1 MSEHSKPSEP
11 ASIFSEFDRLSDG
24 FKKTTVYNASDFEE
38 ADKLT
43 PLQQRR
49 KTRKERLEEEKSGK
63 WHNILAKKIKALV
76 SNISTLAPRRKAGSI
91 PNAKTD
97 MRKKSPKKKKRIRV
111 VVIRLI
117 LAVFC
122 LFLLCGIGA
131 SAYVYKVIKDVPEID
146 PTSIYSM
153 LAENSVMYDDSGAVI
168 ENIYNSRD
176 GKRTNIVFAE
186 MPEDLYNA
194 FIAIE
199 DKTFWTHSGFNM
211 IRMAGAIR
219 DSLFGGGKIS
229 GTSTITQ
236 QLARNLFIPDKRFER
251 SLERKIVEAYYTLVI
266 EKHLTK
272 KQIVEAYLNTIFLG
286 FRSSGVQAASQAYFS
301 KNVSEL
307 TLIECVALAA
317 IPQQP
322 TAYALIKE
330 YANDDAAA
338 ESDEAMEGDD
348 NILVK
353 GSAST
358 YMYNIDASAE
368 RRNLILKFMKEQ
380 GYIDEARYRA
390 ALADD
395 LRDHIAP
402 YQDAAVEYDTSYF
415 SDYVQKKVVED
426 LMKAYGYDKD
436 EAERRLYNN
445 GLRIYSTLNTA
456 TQKIVEAEFSDNAN
470 FPKVANLKRDKA
482 GNILGQ
488 NGNILL
494 YKYSNYFDD
503 AGNFNLDPSEYEM
516 LGDGS
521 LKLYANARL
530 NIYRTES
537 RGNVDYSIEFKNMYI
552 EKDST
557 FYSIGGGYVSIPRE
571 YKSRDTDGNVVI
583 SSQFF
588 AKNPNFFTQTDAG
601 LSLPSSNYSLK
612 QAVVQ
617 PQSAMVI
624 TDYKTGHI
632 RAMVGGRQTVGRL
645 LFNRAG
651 SPRQPG
657 SSIKPMGVYGPALQ
671 SGVDALQ
678 GGSSQNY
685 QVPEEGEE
693 GEVPAGNMYGNY
705 WTAASVID
713 DAPLI
718 SGGRAWPKNWYAG
731 YRGLHTMRR
740 AVEQSVN
747 VCAVKVFN
755 EVGYE
760 YSYQFLKKL
769 GITSIVDTGP
779 TNDMNPAALALGGM
793 TNGISPLEMAGGY
806 GAFANQGVYVE
817 PIAYTKVT
825 NKYGE
830 VILDNIPV
838 TTQAMDAGVAFIM
851 TDILR
856 STVSAGIAGQAAIG
870 IQPVAGK
877 TGTTTDNFD
886 AWFVGLTPQY
896 AASLWIGNDVSIELS
911 TGSVAASK
919 LWSKIMKQVCTGL
932 PAGSFASAPSNV
944 TSATVD
950 TMSGKAPSDI
960 SALDPRGTVRSEYFI
975 NGTQP
980 TAIDDIHTYVSI
992 CSKTG
997 YLATPLCTELTSA
1010 FGVQRPY
1017 FPDPAVGDISYEVP
1031 HLYCFLHNP
1040 DMAEYPVSENTDVQY
1055 NWVGRDI
1062 VKEPD
1067 ELADPELE
1075 QPPDNPV
1082 GVLDYGEWD
1091 SPGSGTSEQGSSS
1104 QGSPG
1109 QGTSEQGNTGQGDY
1123 LPPPDSFYDDMPE
1136 NLRPF

>member
-1 MSEHSKPSEP
+1 MINLSEHSKPSDP
-11 ASIFSEFDRLSDG
+11 NDIFAEFDKLSDE
-24 FKKTTVYNASDFEE
+24 FKKTSVYKPGDFED

-49 KTRKERLEEEKSGK
+49 KTRQQRLEEEKSGK
-63 WHNILAKKIKALV
+63 WMNVLLRKIVPK
-76 SNISTLAPRRKAGSI
+76 RKAGSA
-91 PNAKTD
+91 PKAETD
-97 MRKKSPKKKKRIRV
+97 MAKKSAKKKKKKFRIR
-111 VVIRLI
+111 IKRLI
-117 LAVFC
+117 IAVFC
-122 LFLLCGIGA
+122 LLLLCGIGA
-131 SAYVYKVIKDVPEID
+131 SAYVYTIIKDVPEID
-146 PTSIYSM
+146 PKNIYSM

-176 GKRTNIVFAE
+176 GKRTNIAFAD

-199 DKTFWTHSGFNM
+199 DKTFWTHSGFNVV
-211 IRMAGAIR
+211 RMVGAIR
-219 DSLFGGGKIS
+219 DSVFGGGKIS

-236 QLARNLFIPDKRFER
+236 QLARNLFIPDRRFDR
-251 SLERKIVEAYYTLVI
+251 SLERKVVEAYYTLVI
-266 EKHLTK
+266 EKQLTK

-301 KNVSEL
+301 KDVADL
-307 TLIECVALAA
+307 TLIECAALAA

-330 YANDDAAA
+330 YANDEAATV
-338 ESDEAMEGDD
+338 ESDEEAEVEGDD
-348 NILVK
+348 NILVR
-353 GSAST
+353 GSTTT
-358 YMYNIDASAE
+358 YMYNTDASAE
-368 RRNLILKFMKEQ
+368 RRNLILRFMKEQ
-380 GYIDEARYRA
+380 GYIDEARYNA

-395 LRDHIAP
+395 IRDHITP
-402 YQDAAVEYDTSYF
+402 YQSTTEEFNASYF
-415 SDYVQKKVVED
+415 SDYVLKRVVED
-426 LMKAYGYDKD
+426 LMKTYGYDKD

-456 TQKIVEAEFSDNAN
+456 TQKIIEAEFADNAN
-470 FPKVANLKRDKA
+470 FPKVANLKKDKA

-503 AGNFNLDPSEYEM
+503 EGNFTLAPSEYER
-516 LGDGS
+516 LPGGG
-521 LKLYANARL
+521 LKIFANGRL
-530 NIYRTES
+530 NVFRTES
-537 RGNVDYSIEFKNMYI
+537 QGNVDYSIEFKNIYL
-552 EKDST
+552 EKDGT
-557 FYSIGGGYVSIPRE
+557 FYSIGGGYISIPKE
-571 YKSRDTDGNVVI
+571 YKSRDDEGNAII
-583 SSQFF
+583 SGQFF
-588 AKNPNFFTQTDAG
+588 DKYPNFFTQTG
-601 LSLPSSNYSLK
+601 ESLTVSSLNYSLK

-624 TDYKTGHI
+624 TDHSTGHI

-645 LFNRAG
+645 LFNRAS

-671 SGVDALQ
+671 SGVDAML

-685 QVPEEGEE
+685 QANEVGEDGDD
-693 GEVPAGNMYGNY
+693 GEVPAGNMYGSY

-755 EVGYE
+755 EIGYE

-769 GITSIVDTGP
+769 GITSIVDSGP

-806 GAFANQGVYVE
+806 GTFANQGAYIE
-817 PIAYTKVT
+817 PISYTKVT

-830 VILDNIPV
+830 IILDNIPV
-838 TTQAMDAGVAFIM
+838 TNQAMDPGVAFIM

-856 STVSAGIAGQAAIG
+856 STVTSGIAGQAAIG
-870 IQPVAGK
+870 VQPVAGK

-911 TGSVAASK
+911 TGSMAAAK
-919 LWSKIMKQVCTGL
+919 LWSKIMKQVCAGI
-932 PAGSFASAPSNV
+932 PAGTFPSAPANV
-944 TSATVD
+944 TSATID
-950 TMSGKAPSDI
+950 TISGKVPTDI
-960 SALDPRGTVRSEYFI
+960 SYLDPRGTVRSEYFI
-975 NGTQP
+975 KGTQP
-980 TAIDDIHTYVSI
+980 SDTDNIHTYVRI
-992 CSKTG
+992 CTKTG
-997 YLATPLCTELTSA
+997 YLATPLCTEVTSS

-1017 FPDPAVGDISYEVP
+1017 YPDPAVGDIAYEVP
-1031 HLYCFLHNP
+1031 HLFCFLHNP
-1040 DMAEYPVSENTDVQY
+1040 DPEMYPVPENTEYQY
-1055 NWVGRDI
+1055 NWETRGV
-1062 VKEPD
+1062 VQEPEEPD
-1067 ELADPELE
+1067 EEEGA
-1075 QPPDNPV
+1075 QP
-1082 GVLDYGEWD
+1082 GS
-1091 SPGSGTSEQGSSS
+1091 SPGVPDYNEWNSHPQNGAEPGEFTPPGSM
-1104 QGSPG
+1104 
-1109 QGTSEQGNTGQGDY
+1109 
-1123 LPPPDSFYDDMPE
+1123 YDDMPE
-1136 NLRPF
+1136 NLRPFW